1 MTTTSTT
8 LDPTITRHIEAL
20 NNFDLDGVMATIADN
35 ALVNDNMREFWGHDH
50 IRAFFVKEMI
60 GDHVTLDVV
69 EVVDNDG
76 MWCVRC
82 KYDGDYDKNGL
93 PDPLIMTNYFRVDG
107 DKIVTLFIVNNSKPQ
122 Y

>member
-1 MTTTSTT
+1 MTTSIT
-8 LDPTITRHIEAL
+8 LDPIINRHIEAV
-20 NNFDLDGVMATIADN
+20 NNFDLDGVMATIADD
-35 ALVNDNMREFWGHDH
+35 ALVNDNVREFWGHDH
-50 IRAFFVKEMI
+50 IRAFFAKEMV

-82 KYDGDYDKNGL
+82 KYDGDYDKTGL
-93 PDPLIMTNYFRVDG
+93 PDPLIMTNYFRVNG
-107 DKIVTLFIVNNSKPQ
+107 DKIVTLFIVNNTKPK